1 MTKYTQDLTA
11 GFENKMRH
19 LKSVYNATFV
29 DCQSLLNLLNSIYR
43 MQLQSIFGEV
53 CVAVRI
59 FCSSPVYVSGAERA
73 FSKLK
78 FVKDYLRSTQTQKRF
93 NTIARLSIESQLSR
107 QLDFKDIISDFANKK
122 VRQWDFGSS

>member
-1 MTKYTQDLTA
+1 
-11 GFENKMRH
+11 MRH

-29 DCQSLLNLLNSIYR
+29 DCESPLDLLNSIYR
-43 MQLQSIFGEV
+43 MQLKCFFAEV

-59 FCSSPVYVSGAERA
+59 FCSLPLSVSGAERA

-78 FVKDYLRSTQTQKRF
+78 LVKNSLRSTQTKERF
-93 NTIARLSIESQLSR
+93 NSLARLSIESQLSR
-107 QLDFKDIISDFANKK
+107 QLDLIDIISDFANKK